1 MAISFDAC
9 TENDGGGATSLS
21 FSHTLG
27 SGSEPII
34 LVATYTRAGNS
45 ADLVVSSIT
54 YGGVALTKYLQ
65 FESAAA
71 FRGVSIWY
79 LRGGT
84 MPAPGARTV
93 AVTGAAGVFLLR
105 ATAITLFG
113 VGGAPEAS
121 GTFDTTV
128 GGTSSTVTFSTLTAN
143 AWIVDQAGLS
153 ATGAPTAAGGQTSR
167 ANNFASF
174 CSDSMSTKATTTA
187 GSYSMTWN
195 ASVGTFS
202 DGAHLAVSVPASG
215 GAASDNALF
224 HSAF

>member
-1 MAISFDAC
+1 MAITFDAC

-27 SGSEPII
+27 SGSDPII
-34 LVATYTRAGNS
+34 LVATYTQAGNS
-45 ADLVVSSIT
+45 ADLIVSSVT

-65 FESAAA
+65 FDSAAA
-71 FRGVSIWY
+71 FRSTSIWY

-93 AVTGAAGVFLLR
+93 AVTGAAGVFVLR
-105 ATAITLFG
+105 ATAITLLG

-121 GTFDTTV
+121 GTNDATP
-128 GGTSSTVTFSTLTAN
+128 GGTISTVTFSTLSAN
-143 AWIVDQAGLS
+143 AWIVDHCGTSTS
-153 ATGAPTAAGGQTSR
+153 AAMSAAGGQTDRS
-167 ANNFASF
+167 NHFASF
-174 CSDSMSTKATTTA
+174 VADCMSTKTATSA

-195 ASVGTFS
+195 AGTTFS
-202 DGAHLAVSVPASG
+202 DGVHLAVSLPPTGDAT
-215 GAASDNALF
+215 ADNALF